1 MLVLFILNSTAYTA
15 SFAASAVTGSRPQ
28 RGDFLLRWV
37 GSGRVAQKPC
47 QIGKRVDKNFG
58 LKDMS
63 SFCHSD
69 LIDKLFRRVID

>member
-37 GSGRVAQKPC
+37 GSGRVAQKTC
-47 QIGKRVDKNFG
+47 QIRKRVDKKFG
-58 LKDMS
+58 TESHVQFLS
-63 SFCHSD
+63 
-69 LIDKLFRRVID
+69 L